1 MTAQA
6 QSTCS
11 SVPWEQKDVKSSG
24 SHDPSISPGLQK
36 RQTVL
41 GLDKGWRQGSNVM

>member
-11 SVPWEQKDVKSSG
+11 SVPWEEEDVKSSG
-24 SHDPSISPGLQK
+24 SHYPNVSPHPQK
-36 RQTVL
+36 PQTIL
-41 GLDKGWRQGSNVM
+41 GLDKGWRQGSDVI

>member
-6 QSTCS
+6 QRTCS
-11 SVPWEQKDVKSSG
+11 SVPWEQEDVKSLG
-24 SHDPSISPGLQK
+24 SHDPSISPNPQK
-36 RQTVL
+36 PQVVL